1 MKTFLSFF
9 TLYFFILFC
18 LSGFSQKNI
27 HMRWGQMLG
36 KYVSDSGKVNYLAWQ
51 NESAELDAYLEGLA
65 NMPPRE
71 NWPLPQ
77 KLAYWINAYN
87 ALTIQLI
94 LKNYPI
100 RSIRDIK
107 KPWSRIV
114 FKTNDKSY
122 SLHFIEHEILRKLG
136 EPRIHFAIN
145 CASISCPKLQNKPF
159 VGNQLTDQLEAATSS
174 FILDET
180 KNNFNYEIPKVS
192 RIFLWFGKDFGTK
205 LERKAFLEK
214 YSGKNLH
221 SEKLDYLDYEWGLNE

>member
-1 MKTFLSFF
+1 MKTFFSIFILN
-9 TLYFFILFC
+9 FFILFC
-18 LSGFSQKNI
+18 TSGFSQKNI
-27 HMRWGQMLG
+27 HVRWGQMLS

-51 NESAELDAYLEGLA
+51 NESSELDNYLNGLA
-65 NMPPRE
+65 NMTAQE
-71 NWPLPQ
+71 DWPLPQ
-77 KLAYWINAYN
+77 KIAYWINAYN
-87 ALTIQLI
+87 ALTIRLI

-100 RSIRDIK
+100 ESIRDIK
-107 KPWSRIV
+107 DPWGQVV

-122 SLHFIEHEILRKLG
+122 SLNFIEHEILRKLG

-180 KNNFNYEIPKVS
+180 MNNFNYEIPQVS

-214 YSGKNLH
+214 YSGEKLQ
-221 SEKLDYLDYEWGLNE
+221 SEKLDFLDYEWGLNE

>member
-1 MKTFLSFF
+1 
-9 TLYFFILFC
+9 
-18 LSGFSQKNI
+18 
-27 HMRWGQMLG
+27 MRWGQMLG

-100 RSIRDIK
+100 GSIRDIK

-136 EPRIHFAIN
+136 EPRIHFAIIFHSVLPIRVFSKKHSYAVGSN
-145 CASISCPKLQNKPF
+145 AWQICLRFWKSKL
-159 VGNQLTDQLEAATSS
+159 
-174 FILDET
+174 
-180 KNNFNYEIPKVS
+180 
-192 RIFLWFGKDFGTK
+192 FGLAK
-205 LERKAFLEK
+205 
-214 YSGKNLH
+214 
-221 SEKLDYLDYEWGLNE
+221 